1 MFLNHNKPWKLR
13 KDLVSYLRR
22 RKLLDPCR
30 KIFWPVPIC
39 TPRAEPENHEH
50 APCWTNETRASQT
63 INTVRVDQ
71 HAPCKT
77 GNQRTCLANTPRAG
91 DPCGAK
97 QRTRPVQLTRAEPT
111 LSRTVRAADPCAEE
125 VTHTPHLHG
134 PCAGPVLLP
143 FICFLK
149 LFSLTVSGF
158 HPELKCT
165 SPKPNHYHNTSILPS
180 IHSCK
185 LIKP

>member
-77 GNQRTCLANTPRAG
+77 GNQCTRLANTPRA
-91 DPCGAK
+91 
-97 QRTRPVQLTRAEPT
+97 
-111 LSRTVRAADPCAEE
+111 ADPCR
-125 VTHTPHLHG
+125 TNSLSHG
-134 PCAGPVLLP
+134 PCSWPVCGRSNAHASLARSVCWTRAASLHLLLEALLTHGLWFSP
-143 FICFLK
+143 RTQMHFTKTQSIPHYLNSSFNSFFKAHKNPNLK
-149 LFSLTVSGF
+149 SQLKISFS
-158 HPELKCT
+158 
-165 SPKPNHYHNTSILPS
+165 
-180 IHSCK
+180 
-185 LIKP
+185 

>member
-1 MFLNHNKPWKLR
+1 MQKK
-13 KDLVSYLRR
+13 
-22 RKLLDPCR
+22 LDPCR
-30 KIFWPVPIC
+30 TENDPCQFARPVLKISSTRPVLKPS
-39 TPRAEPENHEH
+39 
-50 APCWTNETRASQT
+50 ETRASQIT
-63 INTVRVDQ
+63 DTVRVDQ
-71 HAPCKT
+71 HAPCYT
-77 GNQRTCLANTPRAG
+77 GNQRTRLANTPRAG

-111 LSRTVRAADPCAEE
+111 LSRTVRAADPYAEE

-165 SPKPNHYHNTSILPS
+165 SPKPNQYHITSILPS
-180 IHSCK
+180 IPSLKLTKTLILSHSSK
-185 LIKP
+185 SHSHNTEP